1 MIKLTEHQQPIFDNL
16 WKFVQGDQ
24 DYHKA
29 LLNGPAGSGKAQ
41 PLYSKL
47 LTPSGWITF
56 NDVKVGDILYS
67 INGERT
73 AVTGVFPQGDKKI
86 YSVTFSDG
94 TKVDCCEDHL
104 WSVYDVFNKRHS
116 IKNIKNIEDDYIRIH
131 RRKPPRKNC
140 NEYRYRIPMNMHPIQ
155 FDIKNNHYIHP
166 YILGVLIG
174 DGSTTS
180 NSISFGSEDPEI
192 VEGVKKYLNENY
204 HLSEY
209 LYDDRCNQYKIV
221 GKISQH
227 KRNLYKLHIHNMKLN
242 VKSAFKFI
250 PHEYLFSTIEDRLH
264 ILRGIMDTD
273 GTVDINTGGAFI
285 RSTSYRLL
293 TDMRFLVKSLGGNT
307 TQITEIENTGYKD
320 KNGVFIKT
328 NVCFSIK
335 FFFENGMIPFSMSR
349 KIERYK
355 KCRENYPIKIKNIS
369 YTGVFPCKC
378 ISVDH
383 PSNLYMTDGINLTH
397 NTTIL
402 SELTNKILEDASY
415 INVAVVAP
423 TQKAL
428 KVIKDKFPDN
438 IKQRLKFAT
447 VHSLLGLRHK
457 ITNNGKE
464 VYERDKSSPS
474 KFALYDIIFVDESSM
489 LADELFHEMEDQNYR
504 GVKIIFIGDK
514 NQINPVN
521 HEHSIPMLEEQR
533 EKYGI
538 KQYELTEI
546 VRQAKGNPIIETSQ
560 QILKNEFQFNIGQKN
575 VIDHQGVAIL
585 NKNQPE
591 VINTLLKH
599 YFCSTEFDNNADYCK
614 VISWRNVVVD
624 NFNQLIRG
632 MKYGMNAPKIVI
644 GEKLVVNRPI
654 KGDSPDEILYNT
666 NEDLEVL
673 GLTVSQKELY
683 GHQFHYY
690 DAAVESEEEAHNI
703 HILHEKSQKIYQQV
717 LKKLADDAK
726 NEKEA
731 VRRGQKWGKYFGFQ
745 DNFSDVGF
753 NYSITGHRAQGSTYT
768 NCFVVYTDIRLNQ
781 NIDEQKRIF
790 YTSCT
795 RPREM
800 LYIM

>member
-29 LLNGPAGSGKAQ
+29 LLNGPAGSGK
-41 PLYSKL
+41 SL
-47 LTPSGWITF
+47 LTTQLVSKI
-56 NDVKVGDILYS
+56 
-67 INGERT
+67 INEAAHNNI
-73 AVTGVFPQGDKKI
+73 AV
-86 YSVTFSDG
+86 
-94 TKVDCCEDHL
+94 
-104 WSVYDVFNKRHS
+104 
-116 IKNIKNIEDDYIRIH
+116 
-131 RRKPPRKNC
+131 
-140 NEYRYRIPMNMHPIQ
+140 
-155 FDIKNNHYIHP
+155 
-166 YILGVLIG
+166 
-174 DGSTTS
+174 
-180 NSISFGSEDPEI
+180 ISP
-192 VEGVKKYLNENY
+192 
-204 HLSEY
+204 
-209 LYDDRCNQYKIV
+209 
-221 GKISQH
+221 
-227 KRNLYKLHIHNMKLN
+227 
-242 VKSAFKFI
+242 
-250 PHEYLFSTIEDRLH
+250 
-264 ILRGIMDTD
+264 
-273 GTVDINTGGAFI
+273 
-285 RSTSYRLL
+285 
-293 TDMRFLVKSLGGNT
+293 
-307 TQITEIENTGYKD
+307 
-320 KNGVFIKT
+320 
-328 NVCFSIK
+328 
-335 FFFENGMIPFSMSR
+335 
-349 KIERYK
+349 
-355 KCRENYPIKIKNIS
+355 
-369 YTGVFPCKC
+369 
-378 ISVDH
+378 
-383 PSNLYMTDGINLTH
+383 
-397 NTTIL
+397 
-402 SELTNKILEDASY
+402 TNK
-415 INVAVVAP
+415 
-423 TQKAL
+423 AL
-428 KVIKDKFPDN
+428 RVIKQMFSPEDQARVKFT
-438 IKQRLKFAT
+438 T
-447 VHSLLGLRHK
+447 VHSLLGLKHK

-521 HEHSIPMLEEQR
+521 HEHSIPMLEDQR

-599 YFCSTEFDNNADYCK
+599 YFCSTEFDNNADHCK

-726 NEKEA
+726 SEKEA